1 MSEER
6 PSALRPIAAAIG
18 AIALVGGVALSLAH
32 CTRSRPVD
40 GREGDLVAGAQHY
53 RTYCGLCHGDEGE
66 GYAADNA
73 NALANQDFLVSVT
86 DEFLTVN
93 IAEGHPGTPMA
104 PYAQRRGGPL
114 TDEQVAQ
121 LVAFIRSWQEEPDA
135 ELRPVSEDASA
146 DEGRE
151 VYAQRCAECHGDA
164 GEGVNAVSLNNPQFL
179 ASASDAQIRYAIA
192 HGRRGTPM
200 PAFEGDLAD
209 ETIDNLTALI
219 RSWQREVAP
228 RETEAPTVGEEM
240 PIVVNP
246 DGEPPQFS
254 ELREGRYVPSAE
266 VEQAL
271 REGRRMV
278 LLDAR
283 AASDYVRYHI
293 PGAIPSPY
301 YGIESVVPRLPRDGT
316 WILAY
321 CACPHAASGRV
332 MDHLR
337 ENGFEHTAVIDEGV
351 RHWHDEGYP
360 VVEGPNPGTLADAE

>member
-1 MSEER
+1 MSEKPSSIR
-6 PSALRPIAAAIG
+6 PVAAAFA
-18 AIALVGGVALSLAH
+18 AIALVGGIALSLAH
-32 CTRSRPVD
+32 CTRTRPVD
-40 GREGDLVAGAQHY
+40 DAREGDLIAGRQHY

-114 TDEQVAQ
+114 GDEEIAQ

-135 ELRPVSEDASA
+135 ELREVPETASA
-146 DEGRE
+146 DAARE
-151 VYAQRCAECHGDA
+151 VYAERCASCHGEA
-164 GEGVNAVSLNNPQFL
+164 GEGVNAVSLNNAQFL

-192 HGRRGTPM
+192 KGRRGTPM

-219 RSWQREVAP
+219 RSWAREVAP
-228 RETEAPTVGEEM
+228 REIEAPTVSEEM
-240 PIVVNP
+240 PIIVNP
-246 DGEPPQFS
+246 DGEAPEFS
-254 ELREGRYVPSAE
+254 ELREGRYVPAAE

-271 REGRRMV
+271 QDGRRMV

-283 AASDYVRYHI
+283 AASDYIRYHI

-301 YGIESVVPRLPRDGT
+301 YGIDSVMGRLPNDGT
-316 WILAY
+316 WILSY

-337 ENGFEHTAVIDEGV
+337 ENGFENTAVIDEGV
-351 RHWHDEGYP
+351 RVWHDEGYP